1 MEELGL
7 GWGEGPRAGL
17 GLVTVIGRPHEFLPW
32 GVAFLVPDA
41 VGT

>member
-7 GWGEGPRAGL
+7 GGGESPRAGL
-17 GLVTVIGRPHEFLPW
+17 GLVTVTGSPHEFLLW